1 MDYELTR
8 HAKERMAERGI
19 SVKLLEDA
27 LRNPTKL
34 LHDEKDKMMF
44 KKLYGKKNNRLLIVI
59 AERAKDQL
67 KIITII
73 DTSKPE
79 KYL

>member
-8 HAKERMAERGI
+8 HAKERMLERHI
-19 SVKLLEDA
+19 SEKLLNDA
-27 LRNPTKL
+27 ILNPTKL
-34 LHDEKDKMMF
+34 LYNENSKLMF
-44 KKLYGKKNNRLLIVI
+44 KKLYAKDKRLLIVI
-59 AERAKDQL
+59 AERTKTNL